1 MEWSSSKMKY
11 ESNCCTSGSIY
22 DPWSSSLCWQTL
34 ILAGAGMVLHFFL
47 ISGWFM
53 PSFGTWKPSDGLA
66 HFHLDRA
73 VTGVTCQ
80 SFSFDNWPALTA
92 FCLAWRRGSTGNTHS
107 KPGPVIRSTPT
118 SGVTFH
124 HVTVQPC
131 SVTWSLGIRLTAMPS
146 QATFIFL
153 EPQARH
159 AVLVLHVVRSPP
171 RVFLSETRSCCIWIC
186 FGQER
191 WLGSAGICSTV
202 LMSRWYRVDESHL
215 AAWQREKWDNN
226 MFKNNNKRLN
236 LYIKRFINVK
246 SCKPTALIY
255 LYLL

>member
-124 HVTVQPC
+124 HVTVQP
-131 SVTWSLGIRLTAMPS
+131 VTWRSAWRRCHRQQLYFSGTS
-146 QATFIFL
+146 G
-153 EPQARH
+153 QARCPRSSRR
-159 AVLVLHVVRSPP
+159 AQPFTFFLIGNPFLLHLDLLRPGTV
-171 RVFLSETRSCCIWIC
+171 TRLCW
-186 FGQER
+186 
-191 WLGSAGICSTV
+191 
-202 LMSRWYRVDESHL
+202 HL
-215 AAWQREKWDNN
+215 LDRPDVQV
-226 MFKNNNKRLN
+226 
-236 LYIKRFINVK
+236 I
-246 SCKPTALIY
+246 
-255 LYLL
+255 